1 MFRSLPLAL
10 TFLVLAFSTGG
21 AAVDAQPQAAGAAPG
36 AGLVPIDVHVLDRNG
51 KPVAGLTAA
60 DFTVLEDGVPQQVRY
75 LSPISLTAG
84 TAAPGA
90 RPTMRNGLAAVPQDH
105 RIFVFMLGLG
115 RLEDPSGTISG
126 LLKFVKTRLLPQDQV
141 AIFAY
146 DRALDFTAD
155 HQKVA
160 DALERFKKGHPGVNH
175 DLSGELGPTGMATL
189 YGTRT
194 LPKKLQTRIDEL
206 ILGPGAAPA
215 TPISAESIQPEQFE
229 HLSLDGFMASCAT
242 SLDDNNSLVALLG
255 DPRDFEGQKHVIFIT
270 ETGLQSAND
279 TSAAAIAAL
288 ANDARASLHTI
299 PAAGLLDTDPDYGLH
314 ATLQQAVATQSLRTM
329 ADLTGGLPAITEKGQ
344 AALDRLDETTRSG
357 YLLGFQSSRA
367 AWDGS
372 YRQLVV
378 RVNRPNTT
386 VLYRHGYYRLS
397 ANGYFDRREI
407 ITSDRLSAGG
417 NFRREVADIRLK
429 ASISQRQGTSL
440 VAEGKIDLTRVKTAS
455 ADGTRKALL
464 NVAIYCLDG
473 ASNPTGT
480 YETTVPVK
488 VPEADYERILKD
500 GFPFSLEFPI
510 VRGTQNVRVVVYDFG
525 SDLIG
530 RADAHVF

>member
-1 MFRSLPLAL
+1 M
-10 TFLVLAFSTGG
+10 
-21 AAVDAQPQAAGAAPG
+21 
-36 AGLVPIDVHVLDRNG
+36 
-51 KPVAGLTAA
+51 
-60 DFTVLEDGVPQQVRY
+60 
-75 LSPISLTAG
+75 
-84 TAAPGA
+84 
-90 RPTMRNGLAAVPQDH
+90 
-105 RIFVFMLGLG
+105 
-115 RLEDPSGTISG
+115 
-126 LLKFVKTRLLPQDQV
+126 

-215 TPISAESIQPEQFE
+215 TPISAESNPTGAIRASVARRLHGVVRHQPRRQQQ
-229 HLSLDGFMASCAT
+229 
-242 SLDDNNSLVALLG
+242 
-255 DPRDFEGQKHVIFIT
+255 PRRAPGYLRYLEGQKHVIFIT

-510 VRGTQNVRVVVYDFG
+510 VRGTQNVRVVVYNFG

>member
-1 MFRSLPLAL
+1 M
-10 TFLVLAFSTGG
+10 
-21 AAVDAQPQAAGAAPG
+21 
-36 AGLVPIDVHVLDRNG
+36 
-51 KPVAGLTAA
+51 
-60 DFTVLEDGVPQQVRY
+60 
-75 LSPISLTAG
+75 
-84 TAAPGA
+84 
-90 RPTMRNGLAAVPQDH
+90 
-105 RIFVFMLGLG
+105 
-115 RLEDPSGTISG
+115 
-126 LLKFVKTRLLPQDQV
+126 
-141 AIFAY
+141 
-146 DRALDFTAD
+146 
-155 HQKVA
+155 
-160 DALERFKKGHPGVNH
+160 
-175 DLSGELGPTGMATL
+175 
-189 YGTRT
+189 
-194 LPKKLQTRIDEL
+194 
-206 ILGPGAAPA
+206 
-215 TPISAESIQPEQFE
+215 
-229 HLSLDGFMASCAT
+229 
-242 SLDDNNSLVALLG
+242 
-255 DPRDFEGQKHVIFIT
+255 IFIT

-429 ASISQRQGTSL
+429 ASISAASGHEPGRRGEDRPDQGEDGVGRRDAQGPAQRG
-440 VAEGKIDLTRVKTAS
+440 DLLPRWRVQS
-455 ADGTRKALL
+455 DGHL
-464 NVAIYCLDG
+464 
-473 ASNPTGT
+473 
-480 YETTVPVK
+480 
-488 VPEADYERILKD
+488 
-500 GFPFSLEFPI
+500 
-510 VRGTQNVRVVVYDFG
+510 
-525 SDLIG
+525 
-530 RADAHVF
+530 